1 MVFMTQVMIVNSL
14 PGAEVAEQEK
24 NELKVLLIATR

>member
-14 PGAEVAEQEK
+14 PGAEVAEQK
-24 NELKVLLIATR
+24 KTS